1 MSRLIVVPI
10 GCMLV
15 ASFVLSFGVGQ
26 LTAQAPATAQ
36 AAPQSA
42 QGSATQGSDAKPAG
56 QATPVV
62 PTATV
67 EEEPDPETLAAK
79 ASYILGYNTAKKMVT
94 DLGRQGIDVN
104 KEQMLVG
111 IQNAMGEM
119 PSKYS
124 PAEVKTILGAY
135 QKLLQKQQQ
144 AKMEKESTENKAAGE
159 AYQKEFAA
167 KEGVKKIDNGI
178 QYVVVKSGDGEA
190 LDPAEKVMVH
200 YTGKFTDGTVFD
212 TSLEP
217 KRGRPVAPVPMAVSG
232 ARLIPAFGQVLPLM
246 KVGSKWEVCIPAAQA
261 YGVRGSG
268 PRGPIGPNE
277 TLVFE
282 IEVLEKVKAPAAKV
296 VNPAA
301 AEKAGSAAK

>member
-1 MSRLIVVPI
+1 
-10 GCMLV
+10 
-15 ASFVLSFGVGQ
+15 
-26 LTAQAPATAQ
+26 
-36 AAPQSA
+36 
-42 QGSATQGSDAKPAG
+42 
-56 QATPVV
+56 
-62 PTATV
+62 
-67 EEEPDPETLAAK
+67 
-79 ASYILGYNTAKKMVT
+79 
-94 DLGRQGIDVN
+94 
-104 KEQMLVG
+104 
-111 IQNAMGEM
+111 
-119 PSKYS
+119 
-124 PAEVKTILGAY
+124 VKTILGAY

-178 QYVVVKSGDGEA
+178 QYVVVKAGEGEA